1 MGSEILKL
9 ASGQG
14 FYAILFVGLILYVLR
29 ETRTREE
36 NYRVLIE
43 KLGNVINEDLQQ
55 IKSKIDNLM

>member
-14 FYAILFVGLILYVLR
+14 FYAILFVGLLLYVLK

-43 KLGNVINEDLQQ
+43 KHGNVINEDLQE
-55 IKSKIDNLM
+55 IKSKIDKFL